1 MTEDKLDTFP
11 RLLLQHAKVRGAR
24 PMVRNK
30 DLGIWQTW
38 SWAEGAQEIRLIA
51 CGLAGL
57 GFARGDSLAIVG
69 DNRPRLYWAMCAA
82 QALGGVPVPM
92 YQDAVAAEMAYVL
105 DDAEIK
111 YALVENQEQVDKLLE
126 ILPRCPR
133 IERIVFDDAR
143 GMRNYRQNEV
153 MSYDRLLEVG
163 RAFDRAHPLYFTTA
177 IDEGAGSDLA
187 IMLYTSG
194 TTGNPKGVQIT
205 HDNLLITA
213 RNAAQFDALS
223 ERDEILAYLPMAWV
237 GDNALSYAQAYV
249 TGYCI
254 NCPESSDTVLADMRE
269 IGPTYF
275 FAPPRILE
283 NLLTQVTI
291 RMQDAAAVKRRM
303 FDFFMG
309 VARRVGAQ
317 ILDKRRALPA
327 ADRLLY
333 AIGNA
338 LVYAPLRNVLG
349 MSRVRVGYTAG
360 EAIGPD
366 IFVFYRSLGI
376 NLKQLYGQTE
386 GAAFVCMQPDG
397 QVKPDTVG
405 PPAPGVELRV
415 TDSGEIVYRSPGVF
429 HAYHKN
435 SQATAQTKTEDG
447 WVHTGD
453 AGYLDADGHLK
464 IIDRSQD
471 VGHLRDGTLFAPKY
485 LENKLKFYPYIK
497 EAVAFGDGRDRACAL
512 ICIDM
517 QAVGDWAER
526 RNLAYSGY
534 VDLAGQDAV
543 ADLVRECVETVNQ
556 DLASDAQLCGSQLHR
571 FLVLHKELEADDG
584 ELTRTRKV
592 RRRFIAQKYA
602 VLIDALYSQRERCEI
617 EAQVKFEDGRI
628 GQVRAELQIH
638 EARVFAANC
647 SGAIVAKRMT

>member
-1 MTEDKLDTFP
+1 MAEEQLDTFP
-11 RLLLQHAKVRGAR
+11 RLLLHHATVRGAR
-24 PMVRNK
+24 PMVRDK

-38 SWAEGAQEIRLIA
+38 TWADAAQEIRLIA
-51 CGLAGL
+51 CGLAAL
-57 GFARGDSLAIVG
+57 GFGRGDSLAIVG
-69 DNRPRLYWAMCAA
+69 DNRPRLYWGMCAA

-92 YQDAVAAEMAYVL
+92 YQDAVAAEMVYVL

-111 YALVENQEQVDKLLE
+111 YALVEDQEQVDKLLE

-133 IERIVFDDAR
+133 IEHIVFDDAR
-143 GMRNYRQNEV
+143 GLRNYRQSEL
-153 MSYDRLLEVG
+153 MSYDRLLEAG
-163 RAFDRAHPLYFTTA
+163 REFDRTHPQYFTTEIA
-177 IDEGAGSDLA
+177 KGAGSDVA

-213 RNAAQFDALS
+213 RNAAQLDALT
-223 ERDEILAYLPMAWV
+223 EREEILSYLPMAWV
-237 GDNALSYAQAYV
+237 GDNVFSYAQAYV
-249 TGYCI
+249 TGFCI
-254 NCPESSDTVLADMRE
+254 NCPESGDTVLTDMRE

-275 FAPPRILE
+275 FAPPRIFE

-291 RMQDAAAVKRRM
+291 RMGDAAAVKRHM
-303 FDFFMG
+303 FTYFIG
-309 VARRVGAQ
+309 VARRVGAA
-317 ILDKRRALPA
+317 ILDKRPA
-327 ADRLLY
+327 IPVTDRLLY
-333 AIGNA
+333 AIGNI

-349 MSRVRVGYTAG
+349 LSRVRVGYTAG

-366 IFVFYRSLGI
+366 IFAFYRSLGI

-386 GAAFVCMQPDG
+386 GAVFVCMQPDA

-405 PPAPGVELRV
+405 LPAPGVELKV

-435 SQATAQTKTEDG
+435 AQATAETKTADG

-464 IIDRSQD
+464 IIDRAQD
-471 VGHLRDGTLFAPKY
+471 VGRLRGGALFAPKY

-497 EAVAFGDGRDRACAL
+497 EAVAFGDGRDWVCAF
-512 ICIDM
+512 ISIDM

-526 RNLAYSGY
+526 RNLTYSGY
-534 VDLAGQDAV
+534 ADLAGQDAV
-543 ADLVRECVETVNQ
+543 ADLVRECIDKVNQ
-556 DLASDAQLCGSQLHR
+556 DLSADAHLCSSQIRR

-592 RRRFIAQKYA
+592 RRGFIAQKYA
-602 VLIDALYSQRERCEI
+602 VLIDALYSPRERCEI
-617 EAQVKFEDGRI
+617 ETQVKFEDGRT
-628 GQVRAELQIH
+628 GKVRADLRIR
-638 EARVFAANC
+638 EARLFPVTTPARLSRSA
-647 SGAIVAKRMT
+647 